1 MIRGSKKWK
10 CVRNTETSF
19 PAEEE
24 ELLTEDLKVFRADQY
39 GNMAMEI

>member
-24 ELLTEDLKVFRADQY
+24 LLTKDLKVFRADQY